1 MDKNLI
7 EKVKEYIKDKNTFG
21 ITQLQLEFEIAYPE
35 AREIV
40 DMLIKEDFVKADS
53 NGKFGVALRR
63 KQH

>member
-7 EKVKEYIKDKNTFG
+7 EKVKEFIKDKKTFG
-21 ITQLQLEFEIAYPE
+21 ITQLQLEFEIGYPE

-53 NGKFGVALRR
+53 NGKFCVALR
-63 KQH
+63 KK